1 MPAII
6 LIFALALAGCGAIT
20 QAGSGQSSLA
30 AGQTYTPK
38 QGTPER
44 KAILDAVR
52 KRLDI
57 TSQFSVDHL
66 KLNGDWAYFRG
77 TEVFIDGG
85 ERQETDLSVAVLLQ
99 RRTMGGKQAWTII
112 EMWTLPTETE
122 QPFKQFVTRIKQRR
136 KTAKIPG
143 DLFPPEM

>member
-6 LIFALALAGCGAIT
+6 LIFMLALASGGAII
-20 QAGSGQSSLA
+20 QAGSAQSAPA

-66 KLNGDWAYFRG
+66 KINGDWAYFRG
-77 TEVFIDGG
+77 NEVFIDGG

-99 RRTMGGKQAWTII
+99 RRTSSS
-112 EMWTLPTETE
+112 
-122 QPFKQFVTRIKQRR
+122 
-136 KTAKIPG
+136 KTSVDDHRDVDAA
-143 DLFPPEM
+143 D